1 MENITWKSFR
11 LDNLFTFDSGNQLL
25 LNKKALDV
33 SDDKNG
39 EYTVALI
46 TQSEKNN
53 GISGYLAENDEISSK
68 KMKRYLT
75 YSMHFDLC
83 FYHNYDFVLMDTH
96 GSVFRLL
103 ANNTNFKKILDVED
117 SVNYFISMIIT
128 HVCSNDIYNYS
139 WLPNSSR
146 VGRELILL
154 PCLEVGKGE
163 EYIWEE
169 SGKHYTLAVEYI
181 KKMMNEAKELH
192 EQKTI
197 RLYEAERAKYEAER
211 AKYEAE
217 RAKYEAGYKRERDSL
232 VWKKFKLGELFDRS
246 TKLALGANQKD
257 LNLVEQPDSEHS
269 IALISAS
276 RSGSGRVGYVE
287 DDLVNKN
294 IISINK
300 LTFDDQWGFTFFQQE
315 PFVITGGHNAILEIK
330 DENLKKHLDC
340 NLFTYSFLSL
350 LINKITVKSDIF
362 GYGYKIN
369 NKLDRELILLP
380 CLEVGEGEE
389 YIWEE
394 SGKHYTLA
402 VEYISYVYLTGRV
415 NYNQKRIDNYTYQY

>member
-1 MENITWKSFR
+1 MNNIIWKAFKLSDSFYR
-11 LDNLFTFDSGNQLL
+11 QTPPSTNMPAKKLNISDEPFDNSI
-25 LNKKALDV
+25 
-33 SDDKNG
+33 
-39 EYTVALI
+39 ALI
-46 TQSEKNN
+46 TRAESNN
-53 GISGYLAENDEISSK
+53 GVKGYIEKGEFPTLKNKITYNDQFS
-68 KMKRYLT
+68 L
-75 YSMHFDLC
+75 FL
-83 FYHNYDFVLMDTH
+83 FHNYEFTTIKDHLSIFVPKNDYLKQLLDYNP
-96 GSVFRLL
+96 SINVFLVNIL
-103 ANNTNFKKILDVED
+103 NYIFSKDIFNFNFTGADYKFD
-117 SVNYFISMIIT
+117 
-128 HVCSNDIYNYS
+128 
-139 WLPNSSR
+139 
-146 VGRELILL
+146 RELILL
-154 PCLEVGKGE
+154 PCLEVGEGE

-181 KKMMNEAKELH
+181 KKLMDEAKELR

-287 DDLVNKN
+287 DDLVDKN

-330 DENLKKHLDC
+330 DEKLKKHLDC

-380 CLEVGEGEE
+380 CLEVDEGEE

-394 SGKHYTLA
+394 SGKYYTLA

-415 NYNQKRIDNYTYQY
+415 NYNQKRIDNYTYQF